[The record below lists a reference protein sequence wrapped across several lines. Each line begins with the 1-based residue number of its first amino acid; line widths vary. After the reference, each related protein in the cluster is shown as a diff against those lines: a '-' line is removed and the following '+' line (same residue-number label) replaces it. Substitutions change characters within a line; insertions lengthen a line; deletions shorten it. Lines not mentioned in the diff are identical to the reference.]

1 LNSFARAYRFLL
13 SSSVLLSNSP
23 LRLHAGGQNQLKI
36 SSGEYADL
44 QGETG
49 LFWFPLFDALCA
61 LSIPASA
68 NEQ

>member
-1 LNSFARAYRFLL
+1 
-13 SSSVLLSNSP
+13 V
-23 LRLHAGGQNQLKI
+23 HAGGQNQLQI
-36 SSGEYADL
+36 SSWEYADL